1 MKHYDLI
8 VLGGGPAGYI
18 AAERAAALGK
28 KVLLA
33 EKKAIG
39 GTCLNEGCIPTKSLL
54 YGAKIY
60 HQSRNSASLGVMARE
75 VTFDLETA
83 MKHKASVISTL
94 QKGIL
99 GQLKRLG
106 VELRTGEGRFLRPGL
121 VSIDGE
127 EIQGRFILLAQG
139 SSSARPPIPGSR
151 ENPRVVT
158 STEILEIR
166 ERPKRLA
173 VIGGG
178 YIGMEFAAFFASIG
192 TDVTVIE
199 MMPEIIPTL
208 DPEMARNLRS
218 HLPGITFRRGYR
230 VDRIQEG
237 TLHIS
242 PVQSD
247 SSATAAATGAATATG
262 AETIQTDLI
271 LLATGRVS
279 RAVEEGLGEAGVALH
294 EGCVVVDEYLQT
306 NLPGVYAAGDITGR
320 MLLAHAAYRMGEV
333 AVSHMFRGDSLPD
346 GSRTAAGRQNWP
358 NKMRFDTIPWVVFTS
373 PEVAGCGLTAREAN
387 SRGYQTETVTLPLM
401 VSGRYVAEHPRERG
415 TVTVVVNARDRRLLG
430 VQMLGSGTS
439 EIIHSAAA
447 MIETGWTVEN
457 LRKIVFP
464 HPTVSEALRDALWA
478 VPSGSPRDMTPHATG
493 SERAGEAQNTVETPK
508 TPGTKTHRKDTNHA

>member
-28 KVLLA
+28 TVLLA

-60 HQSRNSASLGVMARE
+60 TQARNSASLGVTARD
-75 VTFDLETA
+75 VTFDLAVA
-83 MKHKASVISTL
+83 MKHKASVIATL

-106 VELRTGEGRFLRPGL
+106 VDLRTGQGTFLRPGL
-121 VSIDGE
+121 VSIEGE
-127 EIQGRFILLAQG
+127 EIGGTFILLAQG

-151 ENPRVVT
+151 DNPRVVT
-158 STEILEIR
+158 SREILEIQKQP
-166 ERPKRLA
+166 ERLA

-199 MMPEIIPTL
+199 MMPEIIPSL
-208 DPEMARNLRS
+208 EPEMARNLRK
-218 HLPGITFRRGYR
+218 HLPEISFRTGYR
-230 VDRIQEG
+230 VDRIQDE
-237 TLHIS
+237 TIHIS
-242 PVQSD
+242 PVADDRSGP
-247 SSATAAATGAATATG
+247 AAEP
-262 AETIQTDLI
+262 ETIQADLI
-271 LLATGRVS
+271 LLSTGRVS
-279 RAVEEGLGEAGVALH
+279 RAVEEGLGSAGVALH
-294 EGCVVVDEYLQT
+294 QGCVVVDEYLQT
-306 NLPGVYAAGDITGR
+306 NLPGVYAAGDITGK

-333 AVSHMFRGDSLPD
+333 AVSHMFREDSL
-346 GSRTAAGRQNWP
+346 SKEATSAAGRQNWP
-358 NKMRFDTIPWVVFTS
+358 NRMRFDTIPWVVFTS
-373 PEVAGCGLTAREAN
+373 PEVAGCGLTAREAEA
-387 SRGYQTETVTLPLM
+387 RGYQTRTVTLPLM
-401 VSGRYVAEHPRERG
+401 VSGRYVAEHPREKG
-415 TVTVVVNARDRRLLG
+415 TVTVVVNAGDRRLLG

-478 VPSGSPRDMTPHATG
+478 VPSGAPRDMTSHTAG
-493 SERAGEAQNTVETPK
+493 SQNTA
-508 TPGTKTHRKDTNHA
+508 GAKTHRKDTNHA